1 MNEENSKP
9 DQEREIYRKLDAL
22 RAAMV
27 NLSIMIEAAPGIEI
41 NAMQQLRMRRVAID
55 KAWKEKDEELLF
67 N

>member
-1 MNEENSKP
+1 MSNDNEKT
-9 DQEREIYRKLDAL
+9 DQEREIFRKLDAL

-27 NLSIMIEAAPGIEI
+27 NLSIMIEAAPGIEV

-55 KAWKEKDEELLF
+55 KAWGEKDEELLL

>member
-1 MNEENSKP
+1 MSNDNEKT
-9 DQEREIYRKLDAL
+9 DQEREIFRKLGAL

-27 NLSIMIEAAPGIEI
+27 NLSIMIEAAPGIEV

-55 KAWKEKDEELLF
+55 KAWREKDEELL